1 MHKPRFSNPVKNVL
15 LAFWFLVASTL
26 ASAHE
31 WVVER
36 SWIEDPSGN
45 MTLAQVKQAPQTPL
59 HTRFFSQGYSQSYF
73 WLRLHLVPAAKGD
86 AAPEERL
93 VVRIRPPYQNQIQIF
108 DPLADHVR
116 TTGVRYPWSTDEHQ
130 SLNYNFA
137 IPQGQA
143 PRDIWLRLRTDKS
156 TFTVA
161 DVLTEREVKQEDRR
175 QEMIFMGYM
184 AILLLYLGWG
194 GMSWWQTR
202 DKLIGAYVVRETV
215 TVFYAFAVLG
225 YSRVFLSDIV
235 SPQILD
241 AVTYSAGLLFP
252 FCVFWFDYKLLKTF
266 KPNRWLI
273 NLLGCL
279 LIVAFSGASVMVALG
294 MVAMAVKLMSLFVLA
309 AMLLVIPIALTTSDF
324 TESNDPNTEKLVSK
338 PFLVTIYGVSL
349 LAALSH
355 RLLLMGAPVGTDL
368 LFYSQF
374 FYPLLTGAFFII
386 LLQVRAQRLLRRN
399 QMAAS
404 RLVLVEIEAEQEKR
418 QHQEQ
423 TNFLRMLTH
432 ELKTPLSVLRLITD
446 SALKSHQMSAH
457 ADKAINSINGII
469 DRCMK
474 VDRMTVGPQEFKAV
488 MVDPLEVIVGYL
500 DSANAAARCD
510 LVVNSRRLLQTDP
523 LLFKTIISN
532 LIDNALKYAPPDT
545 LVHIEFG
552 EEGAAQGTSYRIV
565 IENEIGKHGAP
576 DPAKVF
582 EKYYRNPMAAR
593 ETGSGLG
600 LYLVKTLVER
610 LGGHVAYKT
619 EGNQVCFELKFPC
632 AATMPGGG

>member
-1 MHKPRFSNPVKNVL
+1 MIRQL
-15 LAFWFLVASTL
+15 LTALAFLFCALGAQANDLVTDRA
-26 ASAHE
+26 
-31 WVVER
+31 WV
-36 SWIEDPSGN
+36 EDPSGQ
-45 MTLAQVKQAPQTPL
+45 MTLAQVEQAPQTPL
-59 HTRFFSQGYSQSYF
+59 KTRFFSQGYSQSYF
-73 WLRLHLVPAAKGD
+73 WLRLHLLPPTKEE

-93 VVRIRPPYQNQIQIF
+93 VVRIRPPYQDQIQIF

-130 SLNYNFA
+130 SLNYNFV
-137 IPQGQA
+137 IPQGNE

-161 DVLTEREVKQEDRR
+161 DVLTERQVKQEDRR

-202 DKLIGAYVVRETV
+202 DRLIGAYVLREMV
-215 TVFYAFAVLG
+215 TVFYGFVVLG
-225 YSRVFLSDIV
+225 YARVLLSDAL
-235 SPQILD
+235 SSQALD
-241 AVTYSAGLLFP
+241 AMTYFAGLLFP
-252 FCVFWFDYKLLKTF
+252 LGVFWFDYKLLKTF

-279 LIVAFSGASVMVALG
+279 LIVAFGGMTVLVALG
-294 MVAMAVKLMSLFVLA
+294 MVAMAVKLMSLFVLV

-324 TESNDPNTEKLVSK
+324 TESDDPNGDKLVSK

-368 LFYSQF
+368 LLYSQF

-386 LLQVRAQRLLRRN
+386 LLQIRAQRLQRRN
-399 QMAAS
+399 QLAAS
-404 RLVLVEIEAEQEKR
+404 RLALVEVEAAQEKR

-432 ELKTPLSVLRLITD
+432 ELKTPLSVLRVVTD
-446 SALKSHQMSAH
+446 SALKGHQMEAH

-469 DRCMK
+469 DRCIK
-474 VDRMTVGPQEFKAV
+474 VDRMTVVPQELKAV
-488 MVDPLEVIVGYL
+488 TVDPFAIIVAYL
-500 DSANAAARCD
+500 DSVGAAARCD
-510 LVVNSRRLLQTDP
+510 LVVNTRWLLQTDP

-532 LIDNALKYAPPDT
+532 LLDNALKYAPPDT
-545 LVHIEFG
+545 LIHVELR
-552 EEGAAQGTSYRIV
+552 EAGAAQGACYRIV
-565 IENEIGKHGAP
+565 IENDIGRHGTP
-576 DPAKVF
+576 DPARVF
-582 EKYYRNPMAAR
+582 EKYYRNPMATR

-610 LGGHVAYKT
+610 LGGQATYKL
-619 EGNQVCFELKFPC
+619 EGHKVCFELVFPC
-632 AATMPGGG
+632 NADESQ